1 LRDQLIEK
9 VMRRGQRRCDALAV
23 HPLELKLGRYKNA
36 EAVTYGPTG
45 DSAFVTVEKK
55 HAPLLNIDLLS
66 ILASARQ

>member
-1 LRDQLIEK
+1 MPH
-9 VMRRGQRRCDALAV
+9 VPA
-23 HPLELKLGRYKNA
+23 LELKLGRYKNA

>member
-1 LRDQLIEK
+1 VYIYSRTGNQSWF
-9 VMRRGQRRCDALAV
+9 DALAGP
-23 HPLELKLGRYKNA
+23 PLELKLGRYKNI